1 MLVRG
6 RSKTALCLS
15 VISFLFTP
23 AIVKR
28 QDATHASVAPVVSG
42 FSRTVPFSRTAP
54 LMCNRSLIDQQSAEM
69 ATIGQARF
77 RCAGARRALLHG
89 ETGERMSAGEER
101 AGSNEQRTTKNE

>member
-1 MLVRG
+1 
-6 RSKTALCLS
+6 

-28 QDATHASVAPVVSG
+28 QDETHASVAPVVSG

-54 LMCNRSLIDQQSAEM
+54 LTCNRSLIDQQSYEM

-77 RCAGARRALLHG
+77 EPRCAGARRALLHG